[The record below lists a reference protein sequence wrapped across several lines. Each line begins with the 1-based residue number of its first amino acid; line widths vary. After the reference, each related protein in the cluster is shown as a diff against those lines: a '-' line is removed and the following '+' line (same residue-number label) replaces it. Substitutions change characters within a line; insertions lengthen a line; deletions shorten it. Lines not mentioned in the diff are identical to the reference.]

1 MATATTLSLAE
12 PLTASVLSVTVL
24 DEEMT
29 AQILAGMLLVFAGLA
44 VLAIRRGPAGTSERP
59 SRRRP

>member
-1 MATATTLSLAE
+1 
-12 PLTASVLSVTVL
+12 VTVL

-44 VLAIRRGPAGTSERP
+44 VLAVGA
-59 SRRRP
+59 SRAKRSPTPGRDRAV